1 MKIGNINVNG
11 GNVQITA
18 GTITIDNKDVN
29 LKKAMKILA
38 SLGLTI
44 DSLTNKGKD
53 DFFRNVKR

>member
-18 GTITIDNKDVN
+18 GTIIVNNKDVN
-29 LKKAMKILA
+29 LKKAMKTLA

>member
-18 GTITIDNKDVN
+18 GTIIVNNKDVN
-29 LKKAMKILA
+29 LKKAMEKLA
-38 SLGLTI
+38 LLGLTI